1 MKTACAFELAPVL
14 MRVHFA
20 RPFFVAGTIT
30 LFLAAASARPARQ
43 TGGKTTLAAI
53 EGRLRD
59 TKNRPVVGVV
69 VSLER
74 TDSRET
80 AETSSDFGGHF
91 RFEAVPP
98 GRYTL
103 HARYAQYTEC
113 VEGPFVLG
121 DHDRKSLL
129 LVLAQS
135 GCSKDASEMAF
146 SDEPSFTVAGVTDT
160 TSLGGHGSGP
170 MVRNSN
176 ALSKETASLSREDS
190 ARSGGSA
197 HDVSLQESTI
207 RSALA
212 RKDDA
217 DLRARLAEIEESEG
231 QPLDAVRDYQRAAE
245 MEPTEAHLF
254 AWGAELLL
262 HHATE
267 PAIEVFTK
275 GHRLYARSSRMMLG
289 LGAAWY
295 AERSNEQAKQLF
307 FEACDVNPS
316 DPTPYLFL
324 GRLQATEQTLSDQW
338 VERMKR
344 FVTIHPESAM
354 AHYLYGTALRKQD
367 SHRNH
372 AAAAEAELK
381 TAIQL
386 DAHLG
391 DAYLQLG
398 ILCAER
404 EDSAAAISAFQKAVE
419 NTEAPMEA
427 HYRLAQIYRRMGDTE
442 NADREAA
449 EYRHLS
455 EENDK
460 QAQRERHEVPQF
472 VYTLRGA
479 NPPAPPSSPNQ
490 N

>member
-1 MKTACAFELAPVL
+1 
-14 MRVHFA
+14 MRAHFA
-20 RPFFVAGTIT
+20 RPFLVAGTFA
-30 LFLAAASARPARQ
+30 LFLAVALARPVRQ
-43 TGGKTTLAAI
+43 TGGQTTLATI
-53 EGRLRD
+53 EGQLRD
-59 TKNRPVVGVV
+59 TKNAPVAGVV

-80 AETSSDFGGHF
+80 AKTSSDSGGHF
-91 RFEAVPP
+91 RFESVPP

-103 HARYAQYTEC
+103 HARYVQYPEC
-113 VEGPFVLG
+113 VEGPFVLN
-121 DHDRKSLL
+121 DHDRKSFL
-129 LVLAQS
+129 LVLAPP

-170 MVRNSN
+170 IVRNSN
-176 ALSKETASLSREDS
+176 ALSKEAASLSREDS
-190 ARSGGSA
+190 ARSGVSA
-197 HDVSLQESTI
+197 HDVSSQESAI

-212 RKDDA
+212 HQDDA

-231 QPLDAVRDYQRAAE
+231 NPLDAVRNYQRAAE
-245 MEPTEAHLF
+245 MEPTESHLF

-275 GHRLYARSSRMMLG
+275 GHRLFAKSSRMMLG

-295 AERSNEQAKQLF
+295 AERSKEQAEQLF
-307 FEACDVNPS
+307 LQACDVNPS

-344 FVTIHPESAM
+344 LVTIHPESAM
-354 AHYLYGTALRKQD
+354 AHYLYGVALRKQD
-367 SHRNH
+367 GHRNYF
-372 AAAAEAELK
+372 AAAEAELQ

-404 EDSAAAISAFQKAVE
+404 EDFAAAISALQKAVE
-419 NTEAPMEA
+419 NTPAPMDA
-427 HYRLAQIYRRMGDTE
+427 HYRLAQIYRRMGDAE

-449 EYRHLS
+449 EYRRLS
-455 EENDK
+455 EEDNK
-460 QAQRERHEVPQF
+460 QAERERHEVPQF

-479 NPPAPPSSPNQ
+479 NPPALPSSANQ